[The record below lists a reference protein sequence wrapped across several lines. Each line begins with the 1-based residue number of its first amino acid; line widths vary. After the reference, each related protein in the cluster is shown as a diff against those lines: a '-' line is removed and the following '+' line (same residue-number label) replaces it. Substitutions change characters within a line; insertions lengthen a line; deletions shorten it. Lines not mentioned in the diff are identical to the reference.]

1 MLEKFGSPENKFI
14 TDEEITEAL
23 RAKGNEDPET
33 RTLLLKW
40 TEQNETEANNINTSR
55 ANIECT
61 VKQALLYK
69 EADYIEEA
77 LDTLEDARL
86 AAFNEKET
94 ELYEQIIAII
104 NGID

>member
-1 MLEKFGSPENKFI
+1 MLEKFGSPENKFV
-14 TDEEITEAL
+14 TDQEVIEAL

-40 TEQNETEANNINTSR
+40 TEQNEAEASKTNTSKD
-55 ANIECT
+55 NIECA

-69 EADYIEEA
+69 EAGYIEEA

-86 AAFNEKET
+86 AALNEEET
-94 ELYEQIIAII
+94 DLYQQIVAIM
-104 NGID
+104 DDTD